1 MNRIVILLLCVLFS
15 STSHASFPE
24 KFCKADLNGPDSPSG
39 YLCLPSETVTAA
51 DFKYTFNGKAGI
63 LVPPNT
69 LVFPATVAQYPI
81 LNGLGISG
89 AIVEIPE
96 GGILPVHDHDATEI
110 VLVIEGQIDVGILT
124 PRKAF
129 RNKLTPGDVFLFP
142 KGLLHYLINSGRGK
156 AVAFAAFSS
165 PNPSFRFLYE
175 ELFTND
181 VPSITISQISFLDVA
196 QVRKLKARFNGTG

>member
-1 MNRIVILLLCVLFS
+1 MNSSKEMMNRIVIILLCVLFS
-15 STSHASFPE
+15 STYASFPE

-39 YLCLPSETVTAA
+39 YPCLPSETVTAA

-96 GGILPVHDHDATEI
+96 V
-110 VLVIEGQIDVGILT
+110 VIEVQIDVGLLT

-129 RNKLTPGDVFLFP
+129 RNTLRPGDVILFP
-142 KGLLHYLINSGRGK
+142 EGLLHYLIDSGRGK
-156 AVAFAAFSS
+156 AVAFAAFSC

-181 VPSITISQISFLDVA
+181 VPSITIFPD
-196 QVRKLKARFNGTG
+196 